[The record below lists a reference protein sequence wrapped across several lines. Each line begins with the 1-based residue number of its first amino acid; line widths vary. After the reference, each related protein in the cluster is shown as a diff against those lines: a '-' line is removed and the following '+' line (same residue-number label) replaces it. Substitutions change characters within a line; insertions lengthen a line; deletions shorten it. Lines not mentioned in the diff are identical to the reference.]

1 MSKIIRAVAGVLVVE
16 QTVLITSRPHNR
28 SYAGYWEFPGGKI
41 EAQETAKQALVRE
54 LHEELGIIVDKNNI
68 RHIIY
73 IKEPYPT
80 HQVQLDVMLVDKWQL
95 IPQARE
101 EQQLHWQMLTAPCN
115 LTPQLPT
122 TDKILT
128 ILREY

>member
-16 QTVLITSRPHNR
+16 QAVLITSRPHNR

-95 IPQARE
+95 TPQARE
-101 EQQLHWQMLTAPCN
+101 EQQLHWQMLTTPCN